1 MYGILNNGTII
12 SLCDEPRY
20 VKISETNGC
29 YVQCSKEEAIAL
41 SVNGILYNI
50 NEEKNIQD
58 APQAMAIE
66 IDAPEYIFNNKKEL
80 EQNTKYISEIEDAI
94 CDLDS
99 TKEDR
104 LTDIENALCEL
115 DNLINGGNI

>member
-1 MYGILNNGTII
+1 MYGILSDNKII

-29 YVQCSKEEAIAL
+29 YIQCNKEDAIAL
-41 SVNGILYNI
+41 SINGILYNI
-50 NEEKNIQD
+50 NDEENVQD
-58 APQAMAIE
+58 APQAMVIE
-66 IDAPEYIFNNKKEL
+66 IDAPEYIFNNKKKL
-80 EQNTKYISEIEDAI
+80 EQNTKDISGIEDAI

-104 LTDIENALCEL
+104 ITNIENALCEL
-115 DNLINGGNI
+115 DSLINGGNI